1 MPLSVSG
8 KNLFTRKSQL
18 GGSSGESA
26 STLDIDGLSDIG
38 ADIADADLIII
49 DDGGGGTN
57 RKSAVTRI
65 PTYVFSALGLDEDG
79 LDSDSATKFATQQS
93 INAYVDAQV
102 TAQDIDATTDS
113 GTNAID

>member
-38 ADIADADLIII
+38 ANIADADLIII
-49 DDGGGGTN
+49 MTKSETGKLSELFVGSYAEQIVNSSQKTPVMCINPKSTGTRATGG
-57 RKSAVTRI
+57 
-65 PTYVFSALGLDEDG
+65 
-79 LDSDSATKFATQQS
+79 
-93 INAYVDAQV
+93 
-102 TAQDIDATTDS
+102 S
-113 GTNAID
+113 GFY

>member
-38 ADIADADLIII
+38 ADIADADLII
-49 DDGGGGTN
+49 
-57 RKSAVTRI
+57 
-65 PTYVFSALGLDEDG
+65 
-79 LDSDSATKFATQQS
+79 
-93 INAYVDAQV
+93 
-102 TAQDIDATTDS
+102 
-113 GTNAID
+113 